1 MIIPKGGLFMKSKKM
16 LSIIIL
22 LSAMLNNCVSVSAQ
36 TANLNTDIDNATSD
50 YLQLVDLNTSTSK
63 IKPKLPAYGE
73 REYSTVLK
81 TQNVVKVVEPS
92 GQPTEGYSFPKGG
105 SVYVNTNGG
114 LDISVSVSLTWG
126 VATLGLSTGYIPS
139 DNVGGLSVNIPAGN
153 GFYKV
158 KLAKKYKFSHVRVDC
173 YQYNE
178 FKYSYYKTTSELISI
193 SAFPERVK

>member
-1 MIIPKGGLFMKSKKM
+1 MKSKKI
-16 LSIIIL
+16 LSIIVL

-36 TANLNTDIDNATSD
+36 TANLNTDIGNTASEH
-50 YLQLVDLNTSTSK
+50 LQLIDLGTNISK

-92 GQPTEGYSFPKGG
+92 GQPTEGYSFKNGG
-105 SVYVNTNGG
+105 SVYVNTTGG

-139 DNVGGLSVNIPAGN
+139 NNVGGLAINIPAGN

-158 KLAKKYKFSHVRVDC
+158 KLSKKYKFSHVRVDC

-193 SAFPERVK
+193 SAFPKRVK

>member
-1 MIIPKGGLFMKSKKM
+1 MKSKKI
-16 LSIIIL
+16 LSIIVL

-36 TANLNTDIDNATSD
+36 TANLNTDIGNTASEH
-50 YLQLVDLNTSTSK
+50 LQLIDLGTNISK

-92 GQPTEGYSFPKGG
+92 GQPTEGYSFKNGG
-105 SVYVNTNGG
+105 SVYVNTTGG

-139 DNVGGLSVNIPAGN
+139 NNVGGLAINIPAGK

-158 KLAKKYKFSHVRVDC
+158 KLSKKYKFSHVRVDC